1 MRLEKIILNGFKSF
15 ADKTEFKFGSSI
27 TAIVGPN
34 GCGKSNVVDAV
45 KWVLGEQKKKS
56 LRSTQMTD
64 VIFNG
69 SANRKPAGMAE
80 VTIVFSGV
88 ESKAGSDGLLQIT
101 RRLYKNGDS
110 VYLINDKTSRLKDI
124 KDLFLNTGIGV
135 SAYSIIEQGQI
146 AQLLTAS
153 KLERRLIFE
162 EAAGISKFKAQKI
175 EACRRLEKTEQN
187 LLRVADIVEEVS
199 RRLRS
204 VKLQAGKARNYVEYR
219 DRLNELKMSYYLAEY
234 DTLFKKAGKTKEKY
248 QVVNDKY
255 HELSAIISRDDSLAA
270 NLKNDITQTE
280 TELNRSDNMLIAITG
295 RIEQNLEKIEY
306 LRKRSEELDRR
317 KDTASQRIHQL
328 EEQIMK
334 LSANHSAIKFKIQQ
348 NQGSFSE
355 HQQQFRSLSEMLN
368 QAERDCMELEA
379 QLEEAKNATFEVVRR
394 SSQISNEINNAG
406 TYRENLSSQKQNTQ
420 KRIENLSAQMTH
432 MEADREKI
440 KSLITQSQDKE
451 STLRHQFE
459 TFNSQIREIDS
470 NVAAVNDKLSR
481 FREEKSGC
489 MSELSVL
496 KKMESESEGLNSS
509 LKEILAEKADG
520 RHPHICGIVA
530 GLIDAEPGYDR
541 LVECVL
547 SGMTDSLV
555 IESFDDYL
563 AERER
568 FVGMDNSL
576 RFICLDALKPQETPQ
591 EIAESDKILSR
602 LSDHVSSQGKYSQ
615 LAAALLGSTFITD
628 NIESARSLSR
638 NLPSGINL
646 ITMDSEMIK
655 NGCTVTTGPDT
666 AEKGL
671 ISRKSRI
678 HEIES
683 VTADLDDRIAEALR
697 QIVNSA
703 AAKEQ
708 VSAQI
713 SEIQGQ
719 LVAVTNEKNEYATQL
734 EVISSGISNL
744 SSDLPAMKNELESIS
759 SQITMSLEKEVS
771 LKQELAKIDNSRNI
785 NDEQIRTLSDRLEE
799 QRAVRNEISNRLTD
813 ARVKLAQASVTSENL
828 KQQAANYETQIRR
841 SENSLESTRR
851 EMSGNNELVDET
863 LRSILH
869 TEASVTD
876 LYYEKEK
883 LQTAAMDVKLKLARM
898 HSELAEAEARL
909 RERNSLH
916 NEMAQQIH
924 ELDLSINEL
933 RIKTEDLITRT
944 GEELQIDLAES
955 YSDYQSREIDWDAV
969 TAEIKDLKDK
979 ISRLGNVNL
988 DAIDELEELQKREDF
1003 LTEQVD
1009 DLARSKNNLQQIIN
1023 KINVESR
1030 EKFQETFNLVRENFR
1045 TIFRKLFGG
1054 GKADIQ
1060 LEEDVDI
1067 LEAGIEIIAQPP
1079 GKGAKTI
1086 SLLSGG
1092 EKTMTAIALQ
1102 FAVFNIKPSPFCFLD
1117 EVDAALD
1124 EANNE
1129 RFNLIVKEFEQFSQF
1144 IIVTHAKRTMS
1155 IAEELFGVTMQ
1166 QQGVSKKIS
1175 VKFEKDIE
1183 ELSAA

>member
-15 ADKTEFKFGSSI
+15 ADKTEFKFDSSI

-56 LRSTQMTD
+56 LRSSQMTD

-69 SANRKPAGMAE
+69 SANRKPSSMAE
-80 VTIVFSGV
+80 VSIVFSGV
-88 ESKAGSDGLLQIT
+88 DSKAGNDGFLQIS
-101 RRLYKNGDS
+101 RRIYKNGDS
-110 VYLINDKTSRLKDI
+110 VYLINDKSCRLKDI
-124 KDLFLNTGIGV
+124 KELFLNTGIGV

-146 AQLLTAS
+146 SQLLTAS

-162 EAAGISKFKAQKI
+162 EAAGISKFKAQKV
-175 EACRRLEKTEQN
+175 EATRKLEKTEQN

-204 VKLQAGKARNYVEYR
+204 VKMQAGKARNYVEYR

-234 DTLFKKAGKTKEKY
+234 DKFFRKAEKTKEKY
-248 QVVNDKY
+248 QLVNDKY
-255 HELSAIISRDDSLAA
+255 HELSAIISRDDALSA
-270 NLKNDITQTE
+270 NIKNDISQTE

-306 LRKRSEELDRR
+306 LRKRSEELEHR
-317 KDTASQRIHQL
+317 KNTASQRISQL
-328 EEQIMK
+328 EEQILK
-334 LSANHSAIKFKIQQ
+334 LSANHSAIQFKIQQ
-348 NQGSFSE
+348 NKGSFDE
-355 HQQQFRSLSEMLN
+355 HQQMFRSLSEMLN
-368 QAERDCMELEA
+368 QAETGCMELEA
-379 QLEEAKNATFEVVRR
+379 QLEDAKNASFEVVRR
-394 SSQISNEINNAG
+394 SSQISNEINSSG
-406 TYRENLSSQKQNTQ
+406 TYRENLDAQKLNTS
-420 KRIENLSAQMTH
+420 KRIENLSRQMKS
-432 MEADREKI
+432 MEEDRERLK
-440 KSLITQSQDKE
+440 KLIGENEGKE
-451 STLRHQFE
+451 SYLREQFE
-459 TFNSQIREIDS
+459 TYNSKISEI
-470 NVAAVNDKLSR
+470 NAGVASKNEKLAR
-481 FREEKSGC
+481 LREEKSGC
-489 MSELSVL
+489 MSELAVL
-496 KKMESESEGLNSS
+496 RKMENESEGLNSS
-509 LKEILAEKADG
+509 LQEILSEKAEG
-520 RHPHICGIVA
+520 KHPQICGIVA
-530 GLIDAEPGYDR
+530 ELIKAEPGYDR

-555 IESFDDYL
+555 VESFNDYL
-563 AERER
+563 ENRKKFIE
-568 FVGMDNSL
+568 MENSL
-576 RFICLDALKPQETPQ
+576 KFICLDSLKPDET
-591 EIAESDKILSR
+591 AEAVINSGLAVSR
-602 LSDHVSSQGKYSQ
+602 LSDHVTSEEKYAG
-615 LAAALLGSTFITD
+615 LIKCLLGNTFITD
-628 NIESARSLSR
+628 SIENARKIS
-638 NLPSGINL
+638 NELPSGINL
-646 ITMDSEMIK
+646 ITMDSEMLI

-666 AEKGL
+666 AGSGL

-678 HEIES
+678 NEIES
-683 VTADLDDRIAEALR
+683 LTAELDAKIAEILKD
-697 QIVNSA
+697 IENSSDI
-703 AAKEQ
+703 KEQ
-708 VSAQI
+708 ISAEM
-713 SEIQGQ
+713 SEIQNQ
-719 LVAVTNEKNEYATQL
+719 LFTVNNEKNELNTQL

-744 SSDLPAMKNELESIS
+744 NTDLPSMQKELESIS
-759 SQITMSLEKEVS
+759 AQISESLEKEQS
-771 LKQELAKIDNSRNI
+771 LKQELAKIDNSKNV
-785 NDEQIRTLSDRLEE
+785 NDEQISTLSERLEE
-799 QRAVRNEISNRLTD
+799 QRAVRSEISNRLTD
-813 ARVKLAQASVTSENL
+813 ARVKLAQASVTSDNL
-828 KQQAANYETQIRR
+828 KQQAVNYESQIRR

-851 EMSGNNELVDET
+851 EMSGNDELVDET
-863 LRSILH
+863 TRSILYA
-869 TEASVTD
+869 ESSVTD

-883 LQTAAMDVKLKLARM
+883 LQSAAMAVKEKLAGM
-898 HSELAEAEARL
+898 HSELAEVQERL

-916 NEMAQQIH
+916 SDMAQQIH

-944 GEELQIDLAES
+944 GEELQINLLES
-955 YSDYQSREIDWDAV
+955 YQDYQSREIDWAAV
-969 TAEIKDLKDK
+969 TAEIKELKEK

-988 DAIDELEELQKREDF
+988 DAIDELEDLQKREDF
-1003 LTEQVD
+1003 LTEQVG
-1009 DLARSKNNLQQIIN
+1009 DLTKSRNNLQQIID

-1030 EKFQETFNLVRENFR
+1030 EKFQETFNLVRDNFR
-1045 TIFRKLFGG
+1045 SIFRKLFGG

-1129 RFNLIVKEFEQFSQF
+1129 RFNLIVKEFEEFSQF
-1144 IIVTHAKRTMS
+1144 IIITHAKRTMS
-1155 IAEELFGVTMQ
+1155 IADELFGVTMQ

-1175 VKFEKDIE
+1175 VKFEKDSE